1 MVRYT
6 CIIIEDEPLAAE
18 KLHNFL
24 SQKRELE
31 CMGVFH
37 SGEEGLAYLK
47 KNKVDIVF
55 LDIQL
60 GDANGMD
67 ILKEMKLQSQFIMT
81 TANPQYAVKGFD
93 LNVADYLLK
102 PFGFERWEEA
112 VQKAVLRLSNNE
124 QEAIFIKS
132 EYRQERIFIQDIVYI
147 EGMGD
152 YRRIHTS
159 SKRIMTLQTFGELE
173 TMLQGK
179 GVVRIHKSY
188 MVNLSRITE
197 KSKGEVK
204 IGDVALPVSATYR
217 MGLGDR
223 S

>member
-18 KLHNFL
+18 KLQNFL
-24 SQKRELE
+24 SQKKELE
-31 CMGVFH
+31 CVGVFH
-37 SGEEGLAYLK
+37 SGEEGLSFLQN
-47 KNKVDIVF
+47 NKVDLVF

-67 ILKEMKLQSQFIMT
+67 ILKEMKTQSQFIMT

-93 LNVADYLLK
+93 LNVVDYLLK
-102 PFGFERWEEA
+102 PFGIERWEEA
-112 VQKAVLRLSNNE
+112 IHKALMRLGQTE
-124 QEAIFIKS
+124 QDSIFVKS
-132 EYRQERIFIQDIVYI
+132 EYRQERIYIHDILYI

-152 YRRIHTS
+152 YRRIHTT

-188 MVNLSRITE
+188 MVNVSRITE

-204 IGDVALPVSATYR
+204 IGEVVLPVSATYR
-217 MGLGDR
+217 ATLGDW
-223 S
+223 

>member
-18 KLHNFL
+18 KLQNFL
-24 SQKRELE
+24 SQKKELE
-31 CMGVFH
+31 CVGIFH
-37 SGEEGLAYLK
+37 SGEEGLAFLK
-47 KNKVDIVF
+47 KNKVDLVF

-93 LNVADYLLK
+93 MNVADYLLK

-112 VQKAVLRLSNNE
+112 VHKAFVRLGNSE
-124 QEAIFIKS
+124 EASIFIKT
-132 EYRQERIFIQDIVYI
+132 EYRQERIFVHDILYI

-152 YRRIHTS
+152 YRRVHTAT
-159 SKRIMTLQTFGELE
+159 KRIMTLQTFGELE
-173 TMLQGK
+173 SMLQGK

-204 IGDVALPVSATYR
+204 IGEVALPVSATYR
-217 MGLGDR
+217 AALGE
-223 S
+223 

>member
-1 MVRYT
+1 MVRYS

-18 KLHNFL
+18 KLQNFL
-24 SQKRELE
+24 SEKKELD
-31 CMGVFH
+31 CLGVFH
-37 SGEEGLAYLK
+37 SGEEGQLFLQN
-47 KNKVDIVF
+47 NKVDLVF

-67 ILKEMKLQSQFIMT
+67 ILKEMKSQSQFIMT
-81 TANPQYAVKGFD
+81 TANPHYAVKGFD
-93 LNVADYLLK
+93 WNVVDYLLK
-102 PFGFERWEEA
+102 PFGRERWEEA
-112 VQKAVLRLSNNE
+112 VQRALTRLGNAE
-124 QEAIFIKS
+124 QASVFIKS
-132 EYRQERIFIQDIVYI
+132 EYRLERIYVGDILYI

-173 TMLQGK
+173 KMLEGN

-197 KSKGEVK
+197 KSKGEVR
-204 IGDVALPVSATYR
+204 IGDIVLPVSATYR
-217 MGLGDR
+217 SGFGDR
-223 S
+223 G